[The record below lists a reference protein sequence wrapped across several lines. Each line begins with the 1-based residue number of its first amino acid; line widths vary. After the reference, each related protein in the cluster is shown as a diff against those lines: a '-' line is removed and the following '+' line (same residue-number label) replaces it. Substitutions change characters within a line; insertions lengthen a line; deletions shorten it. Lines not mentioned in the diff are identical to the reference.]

1 MLTVP
6 PPARIPWLGE
16 TEVSVGAGQA
26 ARATPQLLAC
36 VQLKLSTRT
45 HGNVRHSLAIFRACI
60 DALPHVRMAE
70 QL

>member
-26 ARATPQLLAC
+26 ARATPQLVAC
-36 VQLKLSTRT
+36 VQLKLASQYAQRPAR
-45 HGNVRHSLAIFRACI
+45 VPELA
-60 DALPHVRMAE
+60 ALKQDV
-70 QL
+70 QLASHAKPE